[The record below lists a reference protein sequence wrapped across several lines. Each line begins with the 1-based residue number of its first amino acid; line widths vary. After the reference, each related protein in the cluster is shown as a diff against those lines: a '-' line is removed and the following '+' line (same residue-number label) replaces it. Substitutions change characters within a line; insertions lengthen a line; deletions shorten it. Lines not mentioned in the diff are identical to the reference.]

1 MTVLELIAN
10 WTPEE
15 RSKMA
20 DLIAECLE
28 REIVLNR
35 LRKMMNGSEGELAK
49 SLDRLLFKIRRLAD
63 EVQKNGDQVQTLYL
77 LLAKEKGTT

>member
-1 MTVLELIAN
+1 MTVLELITK

-15 RSKMA
+15 RQKMA

-28 REIVLNR
+28 REIILNR
-35 LRKMMNGSEGELAK
+35 LRKTMKGAEGELAK
-49 SLDRLLFKIRRLAD
+49 SLDRLLFRISRLAD
-63 EVQKNGDQVQTLYL
+63 EAKKNGDQVQTLYL

>member
-1 MTVLELIAN
+1 MTVLELITK

-15 RSKMA
+15 RQKMA

-28 REIVLNR
+28 REIILNR
-35 LRKMMNGSEGELAK
+35 LRKTMKGSEGELAK
-49 SLDRLLFKIRRLAD
+49 SLDRLLFRISRVAD
-63 EVQKNGDQVQTLYL
+63 EAKKNGDQVQTLYL

>member
-1 MTVLELIAN
+1 MTVLELITK

-15 RSKMA
+15 RQKMA

-28 REIVLNR
+28 REIILNR
-35 LRKMMNGSEGELAK
+35 LRKTMKGSEGELAK
-49 SLDRLLFKIRRLAD
+49 SLDRLLFRISRLAD
-63 EVQKNGDQVQTLYL
+63 EAKKNGDQVQTLYL

>member
-1 MTVLELIAN
+1 MTVLELVAN

-15 RSKMA
+15 RVKMA

-35 LRKMMNGSEGELAK
+35 LRKVMRGNEKDLTQG
-49 SLDRLLFKIRRLAD
+49 LDRLLFKIRRLAN
-63 EVQKNGDQVQTLYL
+63 EVKKNGDQVQTLYL
-77 LLAKEKGTT
+77 LLAKGKGNA

>member
-15 RSKMA
+15 RVKMA

-28 REIVLNR
+28 REIVLKR
-35 LRKMMNGSEGELAK
+35 LRTVMRGNENELTQG
-49 SLDRLLFKIRRLAD
+49 LDRLLFKIRRLAD
-63 EVQKNGDQVQTLYL
+63 EVKNNGDQVQTLYL
-77 LLAKEKGTT
+77 LLAKGKGNA